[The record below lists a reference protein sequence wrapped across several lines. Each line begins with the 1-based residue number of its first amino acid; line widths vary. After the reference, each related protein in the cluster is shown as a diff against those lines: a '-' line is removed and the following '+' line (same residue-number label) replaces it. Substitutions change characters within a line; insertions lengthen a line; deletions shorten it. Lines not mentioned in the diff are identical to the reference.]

1 MFIVKIPAVNS
12 SLNTEGCARSG
23 EAIIKELRKINVNE
37 DGKEINVDKLDLE
50 EIHIDNSDLEKTNN
64 LIYENAEEIF
74 ETKSKTIFLG
84 GDQSIT
90 FSLGK
95 AFLDYCEEESK
106 EPCLIIFDA
115 HPDCMG
121 DYAYAS
127 RKIGEKFPTNE
138 EWLRALIEYGFP
150 AKNILLVGIRNKS
163 PEENDFLKKNKIQN
177 FMMGN
182 LSEDLRETCDTIME
196 FSNGKEL
203 YVSIDIDV
211 VDPSFAPSTA
221 KTESGGLTSR
231 ELIYLIK
238 RINKIKNLR
247 AVDLTEINL
256 EMDKE
261 KNNHTIKLGAK
272 IVSELL

>member
-12 SLNTEGCARSG
+12 SLETQGCERSG

-37 DGKEINVDKLDLE
+37 EGKEIDVDSLDLE
-50 EIHIDNSDLEKTNN
+50 EIHIDNSDLERTNN
-64 LIYENAEEIF
+64 LIYENAGKIF
-74 ETKSKTIFLG
+74 ETKPKVIFLG

-90 FSLGK
+90 YPLVKSFM
-95 AFLDYCEEESK
+95 DYCENHDK
-106 EPCLIIFDA
+106 EPCLIVFDA

-127 RKIGEKFPTNE
+127 RKKDEIPTNE
-138 EWLRALIEYGFP
+138 EWLRALVEEGFP
-150 AKNILLVGIRNKS
+150 AGNILLVGIRNKT
-163 PEENDFLKKNKIQN
+163 PEENTFLKKYKIQT

-272 IVSELL
+272 IVSELI

>member
-12 SLNTEGCARSG
+12 SLETQGCERSG

-37 DGKEINVDKLDLE
+37 EGKEIDVDSLDLE
-50 EIHIDNSDLEKTNN
+50 EIHIDNSDLERTNN
-64 LIYENAEEIF
+64 LIYENAGKIF
-74 ETKSKTIFLG
+74 ETKPKVIFLG

-90 FSLGK
+90 YPLVKSFM
-95 AFLDYCEEESK
+95 DYCENYDK
-106 EPCLIIFDA
+106 EPCLIVFDA
-115 HPDCMG
+115 HPDVMNFSEDG
-121 DYAYAS
+121 L
-127 RKIGEKFPTNE
+127 PTNE
-138 EWLRALIEYGFP
+138 EWLRGLVKYGFP
-150 AKNILLVGIRNKS
+150 SENILLVGIRKKTL
-163 PEENDFLKKNKIQN
+163 EENTFLKKYKIQT

-221 KTESGGLTSR
+221 KPESGGLTSR

-272 IVSELL
+272 IVSELI

>member
-1 MFIVKIPAVNS
+1 MFIVKVPAINS
-12 SLNTEGCARSG
+12 SLETQGCARSG
-23 EAIIKELRKINVNE
+23 DAIIKELRKININE
-37 DGKEINVDKLDLE
+37 EGKEINVDKLDLE
-50 EIHIDNSDLEKTNN
+50 EIHVDNSDLELTNN
-64 LIYENAEEIF
+64 LIYKNALKIF
-74 ETKSKTIFLG
+74 ETKLKTIFLG

-95 AFLDYCEEESK
+95 SFLDYCEEKNK
-106 EPCLIIFDA
+106 EPCLIVFDA

-127 RKIGEKFPTNE
+127 RKKDESFPTNE
-138 EWLRALIEYGFP
+138 EWLRSLVEAGFP
-150 AKNILLVGIRNKS
+150 GENVLLVGIRNKTS
-163 PEENDFLKKNKIQN
+163 EENTFLKKHKIQT
-177 FMMGN
+177 FMIGN
-182 LSEDLRETCDTIME
+182 LSEDIRETCDMIME

-231 ELIYLIK
+231 ELIYLVK
-238 RINKIKNLR
+238 GINKIKNLK
-247 AVDLTEINL
+247 AIDLTEINL
-256 EMDKE
+256 EEDKQ

-272 IVSELL
+272 IVSELI